1 MKASQKLIDHIKR
14 SEACAL
20 ESYKDS
26 AGVWTIGY
34 GHTAGV
40 GPGTRCTQYQ
50 AEQWLQQDLYR
61 VERYVDNVKRIATQG
76 QYDAV
81 LDFCYNCGMGN
92 FDRSTLRRYIE
103 AGRKTYEIQREFL
116 RWVNSGGKFHGGL
129 YTRRI
134 WEAARWNE

>member
-40 GPGTRCTQYQ
+40 KRGDRCTRYQ
-50 AEQWLQQDLYR
+50 AEQWMQQDLTR
-61 VERYVDNVKRIATQG
+61 FENEANNVKRIATQG

-81 LDFCYNCGMGN
+81 LDFIYNCGAGN
-92 FDRSTLRRYIE
+92 FNKSTLRKYIE

-116 RWVNSGGKFHGGL
+116 RWVNSGGKFQGGL
-129 YTRRI
+129 DTRRI
-134 WEAARWNE
+134 WEANRWNE